1 MSVARRLLQRQRDR
15 AELAVSLDLERQVV
29 AHLGAVDA
37 ALRVLDVVRHPAV
50 HLADPVERPH
60 PGPVRRAA
68 AVDARPDQAA
78 GIPPAQPFPCGIGGS
93 ARIPARPAGPP
104 GSMPDT
110 TRPPGSPQPSRRA
123 TISVTGCTL
132 MPGHATRTRPK
143 RRTSS
148 RTRFARLMGIAKPS
162 PIEPPLF
169 VKMNVLTP
177 ITSPSA
183 FTSAPP
189 EFPGL
194 IAASVWIM
202 FLYMPDGVASAL
214 MSRRVALT
222 TPAVTVGCES
232 SSR

>member
-60 PGPVRRAA
+60 PGPV
-68 AVDARPDQAA
+68 P
-78 GIPPAQPFPCGIGGS
+78 
-93 ARIPARPAGPP
+93 RPAAPH

-110 TRPPGSPQPSRRA
+110 PRPPGSPQPSRRA